1 MTLRTAPRLLLAA
14 AAFVAAAAP
23 TAAQGFGVSFQ
34 RHGRHGDVSIGFET
48 GRRHGGYDRGYERG
62 YGHGHGHGR
71 GPVGCNDRV
80 WVPGCYETVAQQVW
94 VPGRVRQVWCE
105 AVYDTCYDACG
116 RPYRRC
122 VSQGYWKTI
131 QEPGCYETRYVQ
143 VWREGYWASR

>member
-34 RHGRHGDVSIGFET
+34 RHGRHSDVSIGFET
-48 GRRHGGYDRGYERG
+48 GRDHDRR
-62 YGHGHGHGR
+62 HGR
-71 GPVGCNDRV
+71 GDRYDHDRRGHDRRGHQV
-80 WVPGCYETVAQQVW
+80 WIPGRYETVAQQVW
-94 VPGRVRQVWCE
+94 VPGRTRQVWCD